1 MTSDLIPLEAR
12 TGEMGYVYTEFD
24 SPYHWSMYVIE
35 LDLEN
40 KEQPTTTPTAG
51 DTLGTITVSIR
62 AAE

>member
-1 MTSDLIPLEAR
+1 
-12 TGEMGYVYTEFD
+12 
-24 SPYHWSMYVIE
+24 MYVIE